1 MTEQEK
7 DNWKK
12 VKDALEQSGKT
23 DCFFYK
29 RAVAIINDKPDPL
42 QLKDM
47 H

>member
-1 MTEQEK
+1 MTNQEK
-7 DNWKK
+7 ENWKK

-29 RAVAIINDKPDPL
+29 RALAICAGKQDPL

-47 H
+47 P

>member
-7 DNWKK
+7 HNWKK

-29 RAVAIINDKPDPL
+29 RAVAICDDKPDPL